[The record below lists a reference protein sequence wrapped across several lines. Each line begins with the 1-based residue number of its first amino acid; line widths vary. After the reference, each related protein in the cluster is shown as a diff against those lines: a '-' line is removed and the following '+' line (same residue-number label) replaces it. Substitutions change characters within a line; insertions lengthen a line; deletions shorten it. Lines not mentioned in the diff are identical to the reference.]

1 MSERYSIIY
10 RTRSLVVLFDCLND
24 RITCRIYC
32 LAGQQLRVLQSYSM
46 KRPGLSKLDDKTAL
60 SCKRQMLKVMRNRM
74 TKALEV
80 HLKTK

>member
-1 MSERYSIIY
+1 MSDTYSMLY
-10 RTRSLVVLFDCLND
+10 CTKTLVVLFDCLND
-24 RITCRIYC
+24 RITCRIYSKC
-32 LAGQQLRVLQSYSM
+32 CPNWRVLQSYSM
-46 KRPGLSKLDDKTAL
+46 KRQGLSKLDDKTAL